1 MRRQLRFVLPCVIAV
16 TIFTSATRHATDE
29 SAASRGKTDRPI
41 SVDNNSVASIAPAI
55 EAEPMPVQ
63 TEEPV
68 VRTETLPAKEVALSR
83 GGSGLPEYKQTFI
96 ANVSAYT
103 PFDPGCSRKT
113 ASGEPVKA
121 NHTIA
126 MDSRFPMGT
135 KVIIEGFP
143 GIVFEVDDRGGA
155 IRGNKIDVFMET
167 KIEANTFGRRSLR
180 VWILK

>member
-68 VRTETLPAKEVALSR
+68 RTEKLPAKEVALSR

-96 ANVSAYT
+96 ANISAYT
-103 PFDPGCSRKT
+103 PFDAGCDRTT
-113 ASGEPVKA
+113 ASGEPVRAK
-121 NHTIA
+121 HTIA

-135 KVIIEGFP
+135 KVMIEGFP

-167 KIEANTFGRRSLR
+167 LKEAKAFGRKSLR